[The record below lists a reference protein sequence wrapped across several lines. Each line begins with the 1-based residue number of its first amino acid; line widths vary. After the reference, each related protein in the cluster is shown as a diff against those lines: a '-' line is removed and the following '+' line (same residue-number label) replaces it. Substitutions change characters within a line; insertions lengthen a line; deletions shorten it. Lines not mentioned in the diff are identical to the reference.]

1 METTTAS
8 PADTQQLGH
17 KLGQSLTGGEVI
29 ALFGDLGSGKTTFVQ
44 GLAKGL
50 KIKKRIL
57 SPTFVFMRAYQVL
70 LKGQNLT
77 FYHIDLY
84 RGESDRDFKNLGL
97 DEIISG
103 ESIVALEWAEKVK
116 KVLPKK
122 RIEVYFTKINDKK
135 RRIKIDRRG

>member
-1 METTTAS
+1 METTTTS

-17 KLGQSLTGGEVI
+17 KLSQSLTGGEVI

-57 SPTFVFMRAYQVL
+57 SPTFVFMRAYPVS

-84 RGESDRDFKNLGL
+84 RGENDRDFKNLGL
-97 DEIISG
+97 DEVFSDD
-103 ESIVALEWAEKVK
+103 SIVALEWAEKVK

-135 RRIKIDRRG
+135 RRIKIDKRG

>member
-1 METTTAS
+1 METTTTS
-8 PADTQQLGH
+8 PVDTQQLGH
-17 KLGQSLTGGEVI
+17 KLGKSLIGGEVI

-57 SPTFVFMRAYQVL
+57 SPTFVFMRAYPVS

-103 ESIVALEWAEKVK
+103 EAIVALEWAERLK

-122 RIEVYFTKINDKK
+122 RIEVYFAKINDKK